1 MSLRTPGPILAPHP
15 PALVISVRRTGLF
28 SDMFKYSYIKILQKI
43 HMIYLSKYS
52 IHYNIGIGSTNIKNN
67 DI

>member
-28 SDMFKYSYIKILQKI
+28 SDMFKYSYIKILQKSHDI
-43 HMIYLSKYS
+43 L
-52 IHYNIGIGSTNIKNN
+52 IKIFNTL
-67 DI
+67 

>member
-43 HMIYLSKYS
+43 
-52 IHYNIGIGSTNIKNN
+52 T
-67 DI
+67 